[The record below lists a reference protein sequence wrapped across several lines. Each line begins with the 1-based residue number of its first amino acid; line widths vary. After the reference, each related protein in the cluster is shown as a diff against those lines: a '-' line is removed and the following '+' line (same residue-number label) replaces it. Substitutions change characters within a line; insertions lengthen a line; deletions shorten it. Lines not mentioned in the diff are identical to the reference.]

1 MHNQYNSQFGRQS
14 GAQFIAPQ
22 PQTPPKE
29 AKRKPTPVEE
39 AEEPYEEAS
48 KPTDRVKLL
57 RNLIWVVPIIFATLA
72 LITGAWYVHLHNGTE
87 NVNAAREVLLRVAEN
102 IRTLPF
108 YDIEQKAVNDACTAG
123 FEELEIAEFGGITG
137 GCLCSDGSIKSRAYC
152 ALKAFSDS
160 CAIVKS
166 VPAQKLKKWDDK

>member
-1 MHNQYNSQFGRQS
+1 MLPYNSQFGRQS

-29 AKRKPTPVEE
+29 AKRKPAPVED
-39 AEEPYEEAS
+39 AEEPYEEAPRTGGD
-48 KPTDRVKLL
+48 KVKLL
-57 RNLIWVVPIIFATLA
+57 RNLIWIVPIIFAALA
-72 LITGAWYVHLHNGTE
+72 LITGAWYIHLHNGSE

-108 YDIEQKAVNDACTAG
+108 YDIEQKAVNDACSAG
-123 FEELEIAEFGGITG
+123 FEELEIAEFGGVEG
-137 GCLCSDGSIKSRAYC
+137 GCLCSDGSIRSRAYC

-166 VPAQKLKKWDDK
+166 VASQKLKKWDDK